1 MNIFK
6 ITIQRKYQD
15 SWPVVVEHTK
25 PGQLVTI
32 RRQGILNINGE
43 DDLVTLRALSS
54 QPREYGTILG
64 KTLFNDGIRDAFIQ
78 ALASLEDSKDTEKYL
93 HVLLYVEAEDIK
105 ELQWQKLC
113 SPLDEDWDFLSLNQ
127 RTPFSLYIPP
137 KTKQL
142 FPAIGRLDLQAL
154 VVAASPSGL
163 GKFQLEHFDVEAAVT
178 SVKAAL
184 GDIPTD
190 VLATV
195 DGAVGRPTLDA
206 LMQCLTNDEKYYTL
220 IHFVC
225 HGKLLSNKETA
236 LYLAT
241 EDNQVAPVDTTT
253 LIDKLTNLRRAP
265 HFAFLST
272 CESASNTVEATGAMG
287 GLAQR
292 LVRELG
298 IPAVVAMTDKVSIK
312 TAQALATAFYQQL
325 RVHGNVDLA
334 LSEATAGLQRRD
346 DITVPALFTY
356 LGGQPLFSDT
366 PDRPLTPKEIKY
378 GLDRLAKLL
387 PERAPILC
395 NKLNQQIT
403 VLNRTLG
410 TETEEALKEQQKAL
424 GAINTICSEVL
435 DLSFPVLALGT
446 EPPAYD
452 LRCPFQGLKPFRLED
467 REFFFGRD
475 QLIAKLQEK
484 LAQDNFL
491 PVLGASGSG
500 KSSLVLAGLIP
511 ALQSQPP
518 NLQMAYMTPTSEPI
532 AALQTSLSTFQS
544 QNFVLVIDQFEEL
557 FTLCNDEAQRQKFI
571 DKLISLSQQQKV
583 IITMRADFWGECATY
598 PKLKE
603 MMQVRQELIAPMDS
617 EELRSA
623 MKDLA
628 KKVTLRFE
636 AGLVNSIL
644 DEVEGEPGAMPL
656 LQHALFELWN
666 RRHGR
671 WLLCVEYEAIG
682 GVKKAISQT
691 ADAVYNGLSPEEKEQ
706 VRNIFVRL
714 TRLDEEAVQGD
725 KQRDTRR
732 RVELEELVSVG
743 GEQTQIKKL
752 VEKLAGE
759 GARLVVT
766 SVNSSTHR
774 EEVEVAHEALI
785 RYWKRLQNWLN
796 ENRINLQLR
805 EKIRDAAL
813 DWNQNQR
820 KEEYLELQ
828 GGRLG
833 YAKELSKQPYFF
845 NKLETEYI
853 DACVKLRQRQH
864 QQKWRI
870 AWTTILSLLGFA
882 SFAVF
887 QWRQAEIGQ
896 IKALSAS
903 SKALSLSHQELE
915 AVTEGLQTGKK
926 LQHSFWQAIWPDAD
940 LGNQVRGT
948 LQNVFSEVKES
959 NRFQVKSQLAS
970 VAFSSDDQMIVTR
983 SLDGT
988 VQLWKPDGMPIP
1000 WPHNG
1005 RKVSATNNNGQRF
1018 DVPVVAST
1026 DNEQI
1031 LALDVDGHL
1040 VFTFRN
1046 YRRLVPISG
1055 VAFNPTEKIMALAAG
1070 DRILL
1075 LSLTGD
1081 QPLKSLQTQRG
1092 TIAALAF
1099 RADGKILITANTQVN
1114 QKQDK
1119 VGIIQLWNL
1128 EKDTLINTL
1137 EGDMGFQESV
1147 SISSDGQMV
1156 AAGGWYG
1163 ATLWKSDGTW
1173 HKKLDVGYP
1182 NQVNALTFS
1191 PDGKMLAT
1199 GGVNKTVKLWNM
1211 DGTLYNTFLGHN
1223 DAIWGL
1229 SFSPD
1234 GRIIA
1239 SASNDNTVKLWQNDN
1254 QQNGT
1259 LLNTLI
1265 GHQSS
1270 VRSVAF
1276 SHDGKTIASASD
1288 DGIVKIWKL
1297 GGTALKALL
1306 HNDQVYAVAFSPDG
1320 KTIATTNGHGWLTL
1334 WNPDGTVQKT
1344 GQWHFG
1350 PITAVAF
1357 SPDGQMIATAA
1368 GDRQVQIWNPDGT
1381 RLRKLKGYTGEINQ
1395 SEVKGVSFSP
1405 DSQIIATASV
1415 DGKLQL
1421 FNSADGKLLK
1431 TLDQENYPIWSV
1443 SFSPKDQIIASAN
1456 YDGTV
1461 KLWNT
1466 DGTLI
1471 KTLSG
1476 HEGAVLGVAF
1486 RSDGKTIASA
1496 SADKTVKLWNIDG
1509 TLLKTLSGHEGAV
1522 LGVAF
1527 RSDGKT
1533 IASASADKTVKLW
1546 NTDGTLLKTLSG
1558 HQDAVVG
1565 VAFSPDGK
1573 TLASASADKT
1583 VILWNWQENLNL
1595 ERLLTYG
1602 CDWMHDYLN
1611 NPSVNLS
1618 KSDRHLCDNIQK
1630 N

>member
-1 MNIFK
+1 MNIFE

-15 SWPVVVEHTK
+15 SWPVVVQHTK
-25 PGQLVTI
+25 LGQLVPI
-32 RRQGILNINGE
+32 SRQGILNINSE
-43 DDLVTLRALSS
+43 DDLVALRTLSS
-54 QPREYGTILG
+54 QPRKYGTILG
-64 KTLFNDGIRDAFIQ
+64 KILFNDGIRDAFIQ
-78 ALASLEDSKDTEKYL
+78 ALASLEDSKNTEKYL
-93 HVLLYVEAEDIK
+93 HVLLYVEANDLK

-113 SPLDEDWDFLSLNQ
+113 SPLDGDWDFLFLNQ
-127 RTPFSLYIPP
+127 RTPFSLYIP
-137 KTKQL
+137 TITEQL
-142 FPAIGRLDLQAL
+142 FPAIGRRDLQAL

-163 GKFQLEHFDVEAAVT
+163 GKFQLEDFDVEAAVA

-195 DGAVGRPTLDA
+195 DGAVGPPTLDA

-241 EDNQVAPVDTTT
+241 DDNQVAPVNGTT

-272 CESASNTVEATGAMG
+272 CESASNTAEATGAMG

-298 IPAVVAMTDKVSIK
+298 IPAVVAMTEKISIK
-312 TAQALATAFYQQL
+312 TAQALATTFYQKL

-334 LSEATAGLQRRD
+334 LSEATAGLQGRY
-346 DITVPALFTY
+346 DITVPALFSR
-356 LGGQPLFSDT
+356 LGGRSLFSDT

-378 GLDRLAKLL
+378 GLDYLAKLL
-387 PERAPILC
+387 PERAPILSDE
-395 NKLNQQIT
+395 LNQQIT

-410 TETEEALKEQQKAL
+410 TETKEALQEQQQAL
-424 GAINTICSEVL
+424 DTVNKICSEVL
-435 DLSFPVLALGT
+435 DLSFPALALGT
-446 EPPAYD
+446 EEPPAYD
-452 LRCPFQGLKPFRLED
+452 SRCPFQGLKPFRLEN
-467 REFFFGRD
+467 REFFFGRE
-475 QLIAKLQEK
+475 QLTAKLQQK

-491 PVLGASGSG
+491 PVLGDSGSG
-500 KSSLVLAGLIP
+500 KSSVVLAGLIP
-511 ALQSQPP
+511 ALQSQQP

-532 AALQTSLSTFQS
+532 AALQTSLLTFQS
-544 QNFVLVIDQFEEL
+544 QDFVLVIDQFEEL
-557 FTLCNDEAQRQKFI
+557 FTLCSDEAQRRKFI
-571 DKLISLSQQQKV
+571 EQLISLSQQQKGV
-583 IITMRADFWGECATY
+583 ITMRADFWGECAFY

-603 MMQVRQELIAPMDS
+603 MMQARQELVAPMDS
-617 EELRSA
+617 KELRSA
-623 MKDLA
+623 MEMQAA
-628 KKVTLRFE
+628 KVGLRFE
-636 AGLVNSIL
+636 AGLCNSIV

-666 RRHGR
+666 RRQGR
-671 WLLCVEYEAIG
+671 WLRCEQYKAIG
-682 GVKKAISQT
+682 GVKGAISQT
-691 ADAVYNGLSPEEKEQ
+691 ADTFYNNLSPHEKEQ

-714 TRLDEEAVQGD
+714 TRLDEETVQGD

-732 RVELEELVSVG
+732 RVELEELVPVG
-743 GEQTQIKKL
+743 GEQAQIKKL

-766 SVNSSTHR
+766 CVNSSTHR

-785 RYWKRLQNWLN
+785 RYWPRLQNWLN
-796 ENRINLQLR
+796 ENRIYLQLR

-813 DWNQNQR
+813 DWNQSQR

-828 GGRLG
+828 GGRLDD
-833 YAKELSKQPYFF
+833 AQMLSKQPDFL
-845 NKLETEYI
+845 NKLETEYV
-853 DACVKLRQRQH
+853 DACVELRQRQH

-870 AWTTILSLLGFA
+870 AWITILSLLGFA
-882 SFAVF
+882 LFAVF
-887 QWRQAEIGQ
+887 QWREAEIGQ

-903 SKALSLSHQELE
+903 SKALLLSHQELE

-926 LQHSFWQAIWPDAD
+926 FQHSFWQAIWPDAD

-959 NRFQVKSQLAS
+959 NRFQVKSQLAP
-970 VAFSSDDQMIVTR
+970 VVFSADDPMIVTQ

-988 VQLWKPDGMPIP
+988 VQLWKPDGTTIP

-1005 RKVSATNNNGQRF
+1005 RKIAIPTNNGQKA
-1018 DVPVVAST
+1018 DVPVVASG

-1031 LALDVDGHL
+1031 LALDFKGRL
-1040 VFTFRN
+1040 VVTFRQGV
-1046 YRRLVPISG
+1046 RLTPLQISS
-1055 VAFNPTEKIMALAAG
+1055 VAFNPTQKIMALASG
-1070 DRILL
+1070 DRVLL
-1075 LSLTGD
+1075 LSLVGD
-1081 QPLKSLQTQRG
+1081 QPLKSLKTQLG
-1092 TIAALAF
+1092 PIAALAF
-1099 RADGKILITANTQVN
+1099 KADGKILVTAN
-1114 QKQDK
+1114 QDK

-1128 EKDTLINTL
+1128 ENNTLINTL
-1137 EGDMGFQESV
+1137 EGDMGLQQSV

-1163 ATLWKSDGTW
+1163 ATLWKSNGTW

-1182 NQVNALTFS
+1182 NQVNALIFS

-1199 GGVNKTVKLWNM
+1199 GGVNKTVKLWNI
-1211 DGTLYNTFLGHN
+1211 DGTLYNTFLGHD

-1239 SASNDNTVKLWQNDN
+1239 SASNDNTVKLWQKDS

-1259 LLNTLI
+1259 LLTTFI

-1288 DGIVKIWKL
+1288 DGIVKIWQL
-1297 GGTALKALL
+1297 GGTALKTLL
-1306 HNDQVYAVAFSPDG
+1306 HKDQVYAVAFSPDG

-1357 SPDGQMIATAA
+1357 SPNGQMIATAA
-1368 GDRQVQIWNPDGT
+1368 GDRQVQIWNSDGT
-1381 RLRKLKGYTGEINQ
+1381 FLRQLEGHKGEINQ
-1395 SEVKGVSFSP
+1395 FEVKGVSFSP

-1431 TLDQENYPIWSV
+1431 TLDQENYPIWGV
-1443 SFSPKDQIIASAN
+1443 SFSPKDQILASAN
-1456 YDGTV
+1456 NDGTI

-1466 DGTLI
+1466 DGTLLKI
-1471 KTLSG
+1471 LPG
-1476 HEGAVLGVAF
+1476 HQDAVLGVAF
-1486 RSDGKTIASA
+1486 SPDGKTLASA

-1509 TLLKTLSGHEGAV
+1509 TLLKTLP
-1522 LGVAF
+1522 
-1527 RSDGKT
+1527 
-1533 IASASADKTVKLW
+1533 
-1546 NTDGTLLKTLSG
+1546 G
-1558 HQDAVVG
+1558 HQDAVLG

-1573 TLASASADKT
+1573 TLASASFDRT

-1595 ERLLTYG
+1595 KQLLTYG

-1611 NPSVNLS
+1611 NPSANIS
-1618 KSDRHLCDNIQK
+1618 KSDRHLCDIIQK